1 MMRKKKQ
8 IRQASEEIIQE
19 IVAYKRGN
27 LKEQTG
33 LRVEDLNSV
42 PESATV
48 ALGGLLTLSGFL
60 VVIRHLRWISK
71 FSCIF

>member
-42 PESATV
+42 LE